1 MFFYCRSAFFW
12 QYLIHAIASPTAMNY
27 EDFGTATP
35 SPPAEAPSASNA
47 ERFRMLA
54 KALNAAVLGDFSAP
68 LPLDGNDQMS
78 VLARNLQILFG
89 KLQQD
94 RQASRGDVSEKL
106 AAALEE
112 LLRLRKANA
121 RHEYLIA
128 NTPAIIYSS
137 VPTGDFKMTFVSA
150 NASRV
155 LGYDPEEMLAD
166 PNFWFNHI
174 HPDDIPTIFSS
185 LAMVFVEGQRAY
197 EYRFR
202 TRDDN
207 YLWMHDSLRLIRD
220 SEGNPV
226 EVIGSL
232 TDITD
237 RRNMEEE
244 LKKTGEEQKL
254 LIEKLQQA
262 QAQLLQSEKMASIGQ
277 LAAGVAHEI
286 NNPVGFVNSNM
297 NSLRGYVDSLF
308 ELIDSYDK
316 LLSGT
321 PAAASAE
328 QLKKQADLEFLKE
341 DVVALVKES
350 MDGLKRVK
358 DIVQALKDFSHVGE
372 TEWQL
377 TDLHQGLESTIN
389 IAHNEIKYKATVVKE
404 YGELPLVK
412 CLASQLNQVFMNLIV
427 NAAQAIK
434 DSGVITIRTGA
445 DNGWVWVSIAD
456 SGSGIA
462 PENLSRI
469 FEPFFTTKPVGQGTG
484 LGLSLSYN
492 IVNKHGGRIEVE
504 SEMGKG
510 TTFTVYLPVEPP
522 E

>member
-1 MFFYCRSAFFW
+1 MDMKF
-12 QYLIHAIASPTAMNY
+12 
-27 EDFGTATP
+27 EDFGTAEPAAPASP
-35 SPPAEAPSASNA
+35 SPPASTG
-47 ERFRMLA
+47 ERFHTLA
-54 KALNAAVLGDFSAP
+54 AAVEAALRNDLSAP
-68 LPLDGNDQMS
+68 LPLEGNDQLSALAKNLRALFATMGS
-78 VLARNLQILFG
+78 HHAGQQLARN
-89 KLQQD
+89 
-94 RQASRGDVSEKL
+94 
-106 AAALEE
+106 
-112 LLRLRKANA
+112 NA
-121 RHEYLIA
+121 RLEYLIA

-137 VPTGDFKMTFVSA
+137 VPSGDFKMTFVSD

-155 LGYDPEEMLAD
+155 LGYDPAEMVAD

-185 LAMVFVEGQRAY
+185 LALVFVEGQRTY

-202 TRDDN
+202 ANDGR
-207 YLWMHDSLRLIRD
+207 YLWMHDTLRLIRD
-220 SEGNPV
+220 ADGTPL

-237 RRNMEEE
+237 RRTMEEA

-297 NSLRGYVDSLF
+297 TSLRGYVETL
-308 ELIDSYDK
+308 LNVIDGYDEV
-316 LLSGT
+316 LARHGT
-321 PAAASAE
+321 NAE
-328 QLKKQADLEFLKE
+328 TVTALAQLKRQADLDYLKE
-341 DVVALVKES
+341 DVTELVKES

-358 DIVQALKDFSHVGE
+358 DIVQSLKDFSHVGE
-372 TEWQL
+372 TDWQMA
-377 TDLHQGLESTIN
+377 DLHHGLDSTLT
-389 IAHNEIKYKATVVKE
+389 IANNSFKYKATVEKH
-404 YGELPLVK
+404 YGKLPEIK

-427 NAAQAIK
+427 NASHAIQE
-434 DSGVITIRTGA
+434 SGVITIGTGIEN
-445 DNGWVWVSIAD
+445 DWVWVKISDTGA
-456 SGSGIA
+456 GIA

-469 FEPFFTTKPVGQGTG
+469 FEPFFTTKPIGQGTG

-504 SEMGKG
+504 SEVGRG
-510 TTFTVYLPVEPP
+510 TTFTVHLPIDPQAAMP
-522 E
+522 